1 MSHPHPYYDY
11 KVSDQ
16 VAITTLAGP
25 CIAFD
30 EGLADFIHLVR
41 TTTDKDLVITIP
53 PKARLTPAFDRLVDA
68 TGCIVLVR
76 ESSGGYRDLRTGRWT
91 PEIRP
96 AASNRDDPRIVVSE
110 AHFQQDDLTPLLTV
124 SASIYHRARLTVL
137 GRVAELICA
146 HFMPE
151 GTVLSWARTEP
162 AGAVWDRKTFTKTAR
177 DNTPEAHMILAAHG
191 PGRSVASGSMTIN
204 RTENGLEEYL
214 EMTVLPLTSNPPG
227 GRIGSTRSSRR
238 WAPSSSPN
246 SRWSSAPRA
255 TTTGPSPRLLVRS
268 PLRWPS
274 SSGHPV
280 SVGCGSI
287 PRPLPAST
295 GARSPD
301 AAVATASSS
310 RSTPAG
316 SPPGTRCPACSAHS
330 TATTAISPAC
340 SRPRQVRVRPPR
352 PHPISVPRART
363 DMARGA
369 DATILDTARVR
380 RSRLMSALERGSAS
394 GRTRAIGPRL
404 LGSLVANSTAPS
416 DRP

>member
-11 KVSDQ
+11 KVGDQ

-124 SASIYHRARLTVL
+124 SASIYHRARLSTVL

-177 DNTPEAHMILAAHG
+177 DNMPEAHMILAAHG

-214 EMTVLPLTSNPPG
+214 EMTVLPTHIEPAWWQDRVNTFLQAVGTELKPQFALVFRTEKLLADNGEQISDDVKAPVTEAVGKLKEALKGTDNDDEVRAAMDDLNQKASAMG
-227 GRIGSTRSSRR
+227 QAMYQAAQAAAAS
-238 WAPSSSPN
+238 APSGES
-246 SRWSSAPRA
+246 
-255 TTTGPSPRLLVRS
+255 GG
-268 PLRWPS
+268 S
-274 SSGHPV
+274 SSDGGDNGGDGGDV
-280 SVGCGSI
+280 V
-287 PRPLPAST
+287 
-295 GARSPD
+295 D
-301 AAVATASSS
+301 AEIV
-310 RSTPAG
+310 
-316 SPPGTRCPACSAHS
+316 
-330 TATTAISPAC
+330 
-340 SRPRQVRVRPPR
+340 
-352 PHPISVPRART
+352 
-363 DMARGA
+363 D
-369 DATILDTARVR
+369 DDK
-380 RSRLMSALERGSAS
+380 
-394 GRTRAIGPRL
+394 
-404 LGSLVANSTAPS
+404 
-416 DRP
+416 

>member
-11 KVSDQ
+11 KVGDQ

-124 SASIYHRARLTVL
+124 SASIYHRARLSTVL

-214 EMTVLPLTSNPPG
+214 EMTVLPTHIEPTWWQDRVNTFLQAVGTELKPQFALVLRTAGNDDGTFPPDCPYG
-227 GRIGSTRSSRR
+227 PHSDGRPHRGARYPSVADRSRGRCRQAQGLGHRTR
-238 WAPSSSPN
+238 
-246 SRWSSAPRA
+246 
-255 TTTGPSPRLLVRS
+255 PSPRR
-268 PLRWPS
+268 PHPARLRP
-274 SSGHPV
+274 
-280 SVGCGSI
+280 
-287 PRPLPAST
+287 
-295 GARSPD
+295 GARLGRD
-301 AAVATASSS
+301 VQ
-310 RSTPAG
+310 PAQH
-316 SPPGTRCPACSAHS
+316 TRRRQRQ
-330 TATTAISPAC
+330 
-340 SRPRQVRVRPPR
+340 SRPRARAQDKCGSGRRALIPFRPQEPGLTWHEAQMR
-352 PHPISVPRART
+352 PFSTPPVSG
-363 DMARGA
+363 GA
-369 DATILDTARVR
+369 D
-380 RSRLMSALERGSAS
+380 S
-394 GRTRAIGPRL
+394 
-404 LGSLVANSTAPS
+404 
-416 DRP
+416 

>member
-11 KVSDQ
+11 KVGDQ

-25 CIAFD
+25 CKAFD

-110 AHFQQDDLTPLLTV
+110 AHFQQDDLTLLLTV
-124 SASIYHRARLTVL
+124 SASIYHRARLSTVL

-177 DNTPEAHMILAAHG
+177 DNMPEAHMILAAHG

-214 EMTVLPLTSNPPG
+214 EMTVLPTHIEPAWWQDRVNTFLQAVGTELKPQFALVFRTAGNDDGTFPPTARTVPTPMAILIGAPGIRRLRVDPEAVAGKHRGSVTGRGRRHGVLIPLDSGREPAWDAMSSLLSTLDGDNGNLARVLAPKTSASPAA
-227 GRIGSTRSSRR
+227 
-238 WAPSSSPN
+238 APSSHF
-246 SRWSSAPRA
+246 
-255 TTTGPSPRLLVRS
+255 GPKSQ
-268 PLRWPS
+268 
-274 SSGHPV
+274 
-280 SVGCGSI
+280 
-287 PRPLPAST
+287 
-295 GARSPD
+295 D
-301 AAVATASSS
+301 
-310 RSTPAG
+310 
-316 SPPGTRCPACSAHS
+316 
-330 TATTAISPAC
+330 
-340 SRPRQVRVRPPR
+340 
-352 PHPISVPRART
+352 
-363 DMARGA
+363 
-369 DATILDTARVR
+369 
-380 RSRLMSALERGSAS
+380 
-394 GRTRAIGPRL
+394 
-404 LGSLVANSTAPS
+404 
-416 DRP
+416 